1 MITSLKIKLGYFDS
15 NMVVLESQFAIMSY
29 VSDLLREKLD
39 EWEQYSHR
47 PCLVLMVSEVGKM
60 KPKRQ

>member
-1 MITSLKIKLGYFDS
+1 MITSLKIKLAYFDS

-39 EWEQYSHR
+39 EQE
-47 PCLVLMVSEVGKM
+47 
-60 KPKRQ
+60 